1 MGLGTALY
9 QEQEGQI
16 RVTAYASRVLSKSE
30 SHYHAHKLEFLARK
44 WAVTKKLCDYLYG
57 SQFTVVTDS
66 SPLIY
71 AVSYHWLAALSMF
84 NF

>member
-16 RVTAYASRVLSKSE
+16 RVTAYASRVLCKRE

-44 WAVTKKLCDYLYG
+44 WAVTKKLCDYQFG
-57 SQFTVVTDS
+57 SQFSDS

-71 AVSYHWLAALSMF
+71 AVSYRWLAALSMF